1 MSGVSDEPRVQLAHT
16 HPGAYRPGRSYPV
29 RALWVIV
36 EALTLLNPLLVSY
49 RFKVAALRLFGAEIG
64 DGLVLKPGVHVKH
77 PWRLRIGDNCWLG
90 ERAWIDNME
99 DVTLGSNVVVSQGAY
114 LCTGNHDWS
123 DPVMPLAPRAIL
135 VEDGAWVGAFS
146 RVAPGTTIAAG
157 SVVVLGGV
165 VFSDTEPWGIYRG
178 NPAERVGTR
187 NLRGAD
193 AHLTD
198 S

>member
-1 MSGVSDEPRVQLAHT
+1 MSTGSDAKAVSGRVFTLPRLTAV
-16 HPGAYRPGRSYPV
+16 GAAV
-29 RALWVIV
+29 
-36 EALTLLNPLLVSY
+36 LLVSATISLAADKPTMAKPAKH
-49 RFKVAALRLFGAEIG
+49 RVTQRVLRVPDVRGQMFVFASGTLEDGGFGWKVNGGAG
-64 DGLVLKPGVHVKH
+64 GFP
-77 PWRLRIGDNCWLG
+77 
-90 ERAWIDNME
+90 
-99 DVTLGSNVVVSQGAY
+99 SNVVVSQGAY